1 MTLEELRKKVIYQ
14 NSVDV
19 WITFCAEKNIVWDNQ
34 ENYKKFIKHLN
45 DENIYLK
52 KFPFCVSDSE
62 SINEQDRIKAKFADT
77 LSESENPNAAA
88 FTVKLNDS
96 TLEIIRK
103 FRL

>member
-19 WITFCAEKNIVWDNQ
+19 WITFCEENNIVWADQ
-34 ENYKKFIKHLN
+34 ENYTKFIKYLH
-45 DENIYLK
+45 DENLYLK

-62 SINEQDRIKAKFADT
+62 SINEKDRIKAKFAET
-77 LSESENPNAAA
+77 LSELKDPNAAA

-96 TLEIIRK
+96 TLETIRN

>member
-19 WITFCAEKNIVWDNQ
+19 WITFCAEKNIVWDDQ
-34 ENYKKFIKHLN
+34 ENYKKFIKYLH
-45 DENIYLK
+45 DENLYLK

-62 SINEQDRIKAKFADT
+62 SINEQDRVKAKFAES
-77 LSESENPNAAA
+77 LSESEDPNAAA
-88 FTVKLNDS
+88 FTLKLNNS
-96 TLEIIRK
+96 TLETIRN